1 MSDGYSS
8 DGPENEAGEQGG
20 FQVDLLKSYLAFGWR
35 GIRARW
41 PLAAALFV
49 VGLTLSVLAS
59 IYAPRTYTCKTVLM
73 AVGNPILD
81 GNNGGGNPLAGA
93 VSLIKRHENLEH
105 IVRDTGL
112 VEKFPTRRPPLL
124 RLKDK
129 LIMGLFG
136 KLDAAMQLSILVAT
150 VESRLDVDI
159 DQSGN
164 LEISVDWGDGK
175 TAAELAEAA
184 REGFIKNRH
193 NAEVSAFEAKM
204 SILDEHAT
212 KLRSEVENLAQQ
224 INSAQEERA
233 ALATKTTPGNA
244 APSPVMRALSRAVAS
259 SPAETGTPLPELKDK
274 LADMKRKLTDMEA
287 DRDHRIRDEEAKLS
301 ELKLRFTPSHPQ
313 VVTQEER
320 VAMVSQV
327 PSELALLRSE
337 VADLDGNIKEREVLA
352 GHGSGA
358 LVTASSGGAAAG
370 APALPQEIV
379 RALEND
385 KTDPA
390 LSAQLSGAVVK
401 YGQLRDDIRSG
412 RIELD
417 TAQAAFDHRYQVVV
431 PADPPLKPTK
441 PKPGVVF
448 GAGFVLSLLVSLLL
462 PILFQLRNGLMIER
476 WQVHQLQLPVLAELR
491 LPPHSTD

>member
-1 MSDGYSS
+1 
-8 DGPENEAGEQGG
+8 
-20 FQVDLLKSYLAFGWR
+20 
-35 GIRARW
+35 
-41 PLAAALFV
+41 
-49 VGLTLSVLAS
+49 
-59 IYAPRTYTCKTVLM
+59 
-73 AVGNPILD
+73 
-81 GNNGGGNPLAGA
+81 
-93 VSLIKRHENLEH
+93 
-105 IVRDTGL
+105 
-112 VEKFPTRRPPLL
+112 
-124 RLKDK
+124 
-129 LIMGLFG
+129 MGLFG
-136 KLDAAMQLSILVAT
+136 KPDAAMQLSILVAT
-150 VESRLDVDI
+150 VESKLDVNI

-212 KLRSEVENLAQQ
+212 KLRAEVENLAQQ

-233 ALATKTTPGNA
+233 ALATKTAPGA
-244 APSPVMRALSRAVAS
+244 APAPVVRAMPRAVAS
-259 SPAETGTPLPELKDK
+259 APAETGTPLPELKDK

-287 DRDHRIRDEEAKLS
+287 DREHRIRDEEAKLS

-352 GHGSGA
+352 GHGSSTLAITSQGGGVAGA
-358 LVTASSGGAAAG
+358 TASAA
-370 APALPQEIV
+370 ALPQEIV
-379 RALEND
+379 RALESD

-448 GAGFVLSLLVSLLL
+448 GAGFVLTLLASLLL
-462 PILFQLRNGLMIER
+462 PILFQLKNGLMIER
-476 WQVHQLQLPVLAELR
+476 WQVHQLQLPVLAELK